1 MNRLY
6 GLAALLLLGGCASKP
21 RIPQTSEAFVFKSLD
36 LAQQDEKGKQAWDL
50 RSPEARYDL
59 SRQVA
64 QAREPRGRIFRNGK
78 ASVTI
83 SARSGTVL
91 GDGQAIQ
98 LEGDVVITLL
108 GKEPVRITGQQARWL
123 PGDALM
129 IIDRKPVA
137 TDRSARISAQLAT
150 YHLDR
155 DLVELRGQPVLERWN
170 GKTPAE
176 RQKQNSA
183 PLRVETALVDWRPQ
197 QGDLLA
203 PQPVHGERR
212 QGNSRLL
219 LDARSLKGNLR
230 EGYID
235 LMEPVQV
242 RDAKRKGWLNARQ
255 TRWAINDQTLT
266 SNLPF
271 KGAYNKLQGQGDR
284 FDMDLA
290 RDTVAVHGNCQ
301 LRQPGEQLRAQQ
313 CLWNWSNGRFQ
324 AEQDVELRRD
334 AYKQVTRSSRLNGTI
349 GKDGTAVFSAPGAR
363 VNSQFTLPP
372 SKPGKPQRQ
381 QQDQPAVRF

>member
-1 MNRLY
+1 
-6 GLAALLLLGGCASKP
+6 
-21 RIPQTSEAFVFKSLD
+21 
-36 LAQQDEKGKQAWDL
+36 
-50 RSPEARYDL
+50 
-59 SRQVA
+59 
-64 QAREPRGRIFRNGK
+64 
-78 ASVTI
+78 
-83 SARSGTVL
+83 
-91 GDGQAIQ
+91 
-98 LEGDVVITLL
+98 
-108 GKEPVRITGQQARWL
+108 
-123 PGDALM
+123 
-129 IIDRKPVA
+129 
-137 TDRSARISAQLAT
+137 
-150 YHLDR
+150 
-155 DLVELRGQPVLERWN
+155 
-170 GKTPAE
+170 
-176 RQKQNSA
+176 
-183 PLRVETALVDWRPQ
+183 VDWRPQ

-284 FDMDLA
+284 FDMDLT